1 MRNAIDIGNGFI
13 ITTDNSGGI
22 GEKIGDHVSVP
33 DNVTSHFAARVALL
47 EQWAAN
53 AEPVTVLIHNFSGSK
68 SWEKYVQGVED
79 LFREAGLKSPTITGS
94 SETNMDLTQ
103 SAVAVTMLGK
113 KNPAPLHDNIQWFTY
128 GTPLVGNEVSEHP
141 NKIANLRKIRE
152 AMDVGIIEK
161 IWPVGSR
168 GILAEVKE
176 MMQSDELSVESIVD
190 LNKAAGPSTV
200 VIVGI
205 PTSQISK
212 ASSHFGGLL
221 NELDM
226 R

>member
-22 GEKIGDHVSVP
+22 GEKIGDHISVP
-33 DNVTSHFAARVALL
+33 DKVTSHFAARVALL

-103 SAVAVTMLGK
+103 SAVAVTMIGK